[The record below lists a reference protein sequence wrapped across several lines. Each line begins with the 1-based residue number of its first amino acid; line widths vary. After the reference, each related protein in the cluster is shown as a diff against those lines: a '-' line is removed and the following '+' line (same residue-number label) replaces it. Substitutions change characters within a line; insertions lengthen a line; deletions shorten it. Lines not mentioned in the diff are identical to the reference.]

1 MVFII
6 MFPHVIIVI
15 LREAEKVSDS
25 DSSSENLKRNA
36 SEERWRF
43 YVVYCS
49 FRYQSCIIL
58 ELVAVGARLLPH
70 LGVSSRN
77 FTKLPNLLRINYPI
91 YFKIETDLF

>member
-77 FTKLPNLLRINYPI
+77 FT
-91 YFKIETDLF
+91 